1 MKYKKLIKTNL
12 FYLGM
17 GVISIIILV
26 PVLFLILTALKSP
39 EEFYGK
45 GVFTLPNTFSL
56 DNFYD
61 AIFVGKMGRYMF
73 NGFVIC
79 AIKVPLGIFFEA
91 LAAFAL
97 TRLKLR
103 HANLIF
109 IIFLI
114 GMMVPMQITL
124 VPLNIGLRKLQ
135 LVNTYLGLIIVY
147 VAFGIPFG
155 ILILRGFFRTIPK
168 DIDEAAIIDGCSNFD
183 LFFKIIL
190 PLSKPAIATLFIL
203 DALATWNEFL
213 LVSVL
218 ISDDHMRTVP
228 AGLLSFIGENSTN
241 YGLLTAGVLI
251 SVVPVV
257 IAFII
262 FQRYF
267 VEGMS
272 GAVKG

>member
-1 MKYKKLIKTNL
+1 MKYKKLLKATS

-17 GVISIIILV
+17 GAISVIILI
-26 PVLFLILTALKSP
+26 PVLFLVLTSLKSP
-39 EEFYGK
+39 AEFYGRS
-45 GVFTLPNTFSL
+45 VFTLPGEFSL
-56 DNFYD
+56 KNFYD
-61 AIFVGKMGRYMF
+61 ALFVGKMGRYMF
-73 NGFVIC
+73 NGFIIC
-79 AIKVPLGIFFEA
+79 AVKVPLGIFIEA
-91 LAAFAL
+91 LAAFAI

-103 HANLIF
+103 HASLIF

-124 VPLNIGLRKLQ
+124 VPLNIGMRKLH
-135 LVNTYLGLIIVY
+135 LVNTYLGLTIVY
-147 VAFGIPFG
+147 IGFGIPFG

-183 LFFKIIL
+183 LFFRIIL
-190 PLSKPAIATLFIL
+190 PLAKPAIATLFIL

-218 ISDDHMRTVP
+218 ISDDKMRTVP

-257 IAFII
+257 LAFII